1 VMDGP
6 TVAEFVDWL
15 SLNPH
20 IIDKLS
26 AEQLQSLMTV
36 LASMLNCGAVCFAPA
51 RSKSAEEAVSPVP
64 QRAIVR
70 SSITSCQ

>member
-1 VMDGP
+1 MDGP

-26 AEQLQSLMTV
+26 ADVARQSGWERRVNQDEKRRPM
-36 LASMLNCGAVCFAPA
+36 
-51 RSKSAEEAVSPVP
+51 
-64 QRAIVR
+64 
-70 SSITSCQ
+70 